1 MKFSKA
7 AKTAK
12 TIIFPGVLR
21 IKKQTKSIRYLLRKP
36 FIVKYQ
42 KQYFHEQIPFPEK
55 PQPPSQ

>member
-21 IKKQTKSIRYLLRKP
+21 IRKQTKSIRYLLRKP

-55 PQPPSQ
+55 P